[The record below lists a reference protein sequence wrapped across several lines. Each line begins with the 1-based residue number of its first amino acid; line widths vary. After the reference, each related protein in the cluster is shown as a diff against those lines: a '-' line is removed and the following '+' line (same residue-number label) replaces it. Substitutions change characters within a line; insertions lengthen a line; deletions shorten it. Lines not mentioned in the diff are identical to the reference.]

1 MNKEK
6 VTTAL
11 GVLFDEVEALIG
23 ALNEEGAEAF
33 RAGAYDR
40 AQRLGRDAEWVTE
53 FRNDLRAL
61 AGRWRDFVTG
71 KPPAR
76 RRTRRRS
83 GARLASGLRTP
94 EEQFR
99 KPILE
104 ALVELGG
111 SAPVDQVLRLV
122 ARKMQDTINEYDREP
137 LPSPPHVVRWH
148 NTAQWARR
156 RMVITGLL
164 SPNSPRGIWEITPKG
179 RRALE
184 EGKV

>member
-1 MNKEK
+1 MNKDK

-11 GVLFDEVEALIG
+11 GVVLDEVEAVIG

-33 RAGAYDR
+33 RAGAHDR
-40 AQRLGRDAEWVTE
+40 ARRLARDAEWVTE

-61 AGRWRDFVTG
+61 AGRWRDFVSG

-76 RRTRRRS
+76 RRTRRKS
-83 GARLASGLRTP
+83 GARLARGLRTP

-111 SAPVDQVLRLV
+111 SAPVEQVLRLV
-122 ARKMQDTINEYDREP
+122 SRKMQHTLNEYDRQS

-164 SPNSPRGIWEITPKG
+164 EPNSPRGIWEITPKG

-184 EGKV
+184 EGRV